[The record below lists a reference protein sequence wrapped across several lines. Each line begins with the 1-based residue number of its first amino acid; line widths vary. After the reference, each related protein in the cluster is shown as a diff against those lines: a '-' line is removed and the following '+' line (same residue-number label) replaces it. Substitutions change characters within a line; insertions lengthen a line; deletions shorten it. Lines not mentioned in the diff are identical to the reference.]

1 MYATSALATLAL
13 GAVSVAAYGEQ
24 PTSSWKGSNG
34 ATVVSYLTKFDNVAA
49 GLLGSL
55 PVRPVTPL
63 GPYNSLSFNLNTINV
78 GQGVAGVKP
87 QSAPNVVTFDAIFK
101 ATEGEP
107 SFTSDFD
114 DSIVDS
120 FNFKSFYFGCVVTN
134 AETAASVT
142 DDCSIHITGYRD
154 GKEVAS
160 QDGKFDDG
168 ALLVGVS
175 ATMDKVT
182 LNSGFKNVDK
192 VTFAINGVLD
202 STLDAA
208 LLDNFS
214 YDVTLKKG
222 YSSISA

>member
-1 MYATSALATLAL
+1 MYAASALATLAL

-34 ATVVSYLTKFDNVAA
+34 ATVVSYLTKFDNVEA
-49 GLLGSL
+49 GLIGSL
-55 PVRPVTPL
+55 PVRPISPL
-63 GPYNSLSFNLNTINV
+63 GPYNSLSFNLNALNV
-78 GQGVAGVKP
+78 GQGLAGVKP
-87 QSAPNVVTFDAIFK
+87 QSAPNVVSFDATFQPL
-101 ATEGEP
+101 EGEP

-120 FNFKSFYFGCVVTN
+120 FNFKSFYFGCVLTN
-134 AETAASVT
+134 VETAASLT
-142 DDCSIHITGYRD
+142 DDCSIHITGYRN

-160 QDGKFDDG
+160 QDGTFDDG
-168 ALLVGVS
+168 SLLPS
-175 ATMDKVT
+175 ASAAMDKVT

-222 YSSISA
+222 YSSITA